1 MFFNWNKKIAATAL
15 AAVAL
20 AATALSP
27 DCRAQSEG
35 AEAANPFKG
44 QPEAARKG
52 EELFGRNCQQCH
64 NSRGKGGKGP
74 QLIRGA
80 WAPGGANSDLYM
92 YATIAGGRPGTQMG
106 GFGTSLA
113 GEDIWQIVSFLRAEA
128 LRVKSDDADK
138 AKQDEEPW

>member
-1 MFFNWNKKIAATAL
+1 MLLYLNKKI
-15 AAVAL
+15 VAITL
-20 AATALSP
+20 GAMTIFP
-27 DCRAQSEG
+27 HCYAQSES
-35 AEAANPFKG
+35 EETKNPFFNN
-44 QPEAARKG
+44 PEAVRKG

-106 GFGTSLA
+106 GFGTSLEA
-113 GEDIWQIVSFLRAEA
+113 EDIWQIVSFLRMEA
-128 LRVKSDDADK
+128 QRVKVADSKAKHDDDDA
-138 AKQDEEPW
+138 W

>member
-1 MFFNWNKKIAATAL
+1 MFLHWNRKIAVMSLAAIAL
-15 AAVAL
+15 AA
-20 AATALSP
+20 
-27 DCRAQSEG
+27 DCRAQSDG

-80 WAPGGANSDLYM
+80 WSPGGANSDLYM
-92 YATIAGGRPGTQMG
+92 YTTIAGGRPGTQMG

-113 GEDIWQIVSFLRAEA
+113 GDDIWQIVAFLRAEA
-128 LRVKSDDADK
+128 QRVKSADAK
-138 AKQDEEPW
+138 AVQDEEPW